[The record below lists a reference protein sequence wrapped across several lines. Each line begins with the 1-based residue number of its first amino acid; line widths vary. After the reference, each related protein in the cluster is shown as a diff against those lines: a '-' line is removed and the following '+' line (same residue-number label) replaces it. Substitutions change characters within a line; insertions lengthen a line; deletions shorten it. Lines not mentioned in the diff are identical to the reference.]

1 MSTTIGDLVDRT
13 FREYLEPMDDI
24 VSYTTVSNSDLLDDG
39 VTTGLTDTAT
49 EVTFNGDLLS
59 VEEEDALDA
68 GTIIEIGQELMLCR
82 DLNAVTN
89 TVTVTRGVRGTTAAE
104 HAQGSL
110 IKIAPPF
117 PRKNVFDAV
126 VDQIK
131 NLFPT
136 LFAVETI
143 NVTSGSGYVL
153 LGSYDAPGTNNYL
166 VSVLKAISQYTD
178 FSSGSDQTGVI
189 FQPVSVQMLQLPNP
203 FTYTDSGGTERTI
216 TYTTGPNQVNA
227 LQFYNIDQGHTC
239 YITFKKKFVEP
250 TSEVTTLA
258 TVGLEDEYEP
268 IIMAGVAAHMM
279 SGRDIPSATTD
290 YITDQMA
297 ASVYPVGS
305 SNSIRNSLLQY
316 QQLLITQARKYL
328 RAKYPEAVEINGVN
342 AGVQ

>member
-24 VSYTTVSNSDLLDDG
+24 VSYTTLS
-39 VTTGLTDTAT
+39 TGINTTDTS
-49 EVTFNGDLLS
+49 VVFNGDLLS

-68 GTIIEIGQELMLCR
+68 GAIIEIGQELMICT

-89 TVTVTRGVRGTTAAE
+89 TITVTRAARGTTAAT
-104 HAQGSL
+104 HTAGDL

-117 PRKNVFDAV
+117 PRKVVFDAV
-126 VDQIK
+126 KDQIN

-136 LFAVETI
+136 LFAVETQSVQSS
-143 NVTSGSGYVL
+143 NGYTL
-153 LGSYDAPGTNNYL
+153 LGTYDSPGTNNYL
-166 VSVLKAISQYTD
+166 VSVLKAISQFTD
-178 FSSGSDQTGVI
+178 FSAGSDQTGVV
-189 FQPVSVQMLQLPNP
+189 FNSVSVQMIQLPNP
-203 FTYTDSGGTERTI
+203 FTYVDDTATERTI
-216 TYTTGPNQVNA
+216 TYTSGPNYVNA

-239 YITFKKKFVEP
+239 YVTFKKKFVEP
-250 TSEVTTLA
+250 TAETDTLA

-279 SGRDIPSATTD
+279 SGRDIPTATAD
-290 YITDQMA
+290 YITDQLA
-297 ASVYPVGS
+297 VSNFPVGS
-305 SNSIRNSLLQY
+305 ANSIRNSLLQY